1 MTTEPPARPP
11 RRTSRWLW
19 VLFFGGTVVLVLLAV
34 LPLITSAIVVALW
47 GTGGSGSNK

>member
-1 MTTEPPARPP
+1 
-11 RRTSRWLW
+11 